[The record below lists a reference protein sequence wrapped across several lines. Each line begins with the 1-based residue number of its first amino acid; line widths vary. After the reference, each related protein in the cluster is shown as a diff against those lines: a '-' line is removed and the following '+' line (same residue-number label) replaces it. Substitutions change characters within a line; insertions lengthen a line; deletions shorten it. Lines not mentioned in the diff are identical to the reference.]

1 VKVKASVV
9 RARPAGVSSVVGL
22 ALIAGLAGLISLPS
36 AAIASAGGTS
46 PLCTPPSLNASDA
59 LAGSRVTVS
68 PGPDS
73 RDASAATQISLLGVP
88 AQELTGVTVVGSRT
102 GHHPGRLL
110 AYSQGDGASFVPAR
124 PFAEGERVIVSATL
138 HEGARAIPFSWGFTV
153 AVRDRS
159 GEAGGTFHPA
169 PHPAYYQ
176 SFQSSPGLKPPT
188 VTVTAH
194 APGTMP
200 GDLFLAPYSGP
211 GQYGPMILDENGS
224 LVWFKPL
231 SPQGT
236 RAADFQVQQYEGRPA
251 LTWWQDPLIAG
262 GQRTAG
268 EVIMNSSYQQIA
280 VVRAGNGYQPDLHEF
295 QITPQDTALITVYN
309 GIDCDLAAVGGPRD
323 GAVADTLL
331 QEIDLRTGL
340 VMFEWH
346 SLDHVALS
354 DSYAAAL
361 PGTQTT
367 PFDYFHINSID
378 VEQDGDLLV
387 GSRNTWAAF
396 DVAPHTGQV
405 RWQLGGKHSSF
416 AMGPGTRTAW
426 QHDARQLPD
435 GTITFFDNGA
445 TPAKHPQ
452 SRAIQMSLDPQNM
465 TASLLRV
472 AEHPTPLVSGSQ
484 GNTQALT
491 NGNWLIGWGEE
502 PDVSEFSPTG
512 QLLFDAHL
520 PAAYESYRA
529 YRLPWTGQPTGPPA
543 LAYVRSSAAPAG
555 AVVYA
560 SWNGATLPVAWRVLS
575 GPSPASLAPVASA
588 PKTGFET
595 AIALTPAV
603 AGAYAAVQAL
613 DASGA
618 VIGVS
623 AAVKVQ
629 AAR

>member
-1 VKVKASVV
+1 VSV
-9 RARPAGVSSVVGL
+9 RA
-22 ALIAGLAGLISLPS
+22 
-36 AAIASAGGTS
+36 
-46 PLCTPPSLNASDA
+46 
-59 LAGSRVTVS
+59 
-68 PGPDS
+68 
-73 RDASAATQISLLGVP
+73 
-88 AQELTGVTVVGSRT
+88 
-102 GHHPGRLL
+102 
-110 AYSQGDGASFVPAR
+110 
-124 PFAEGERVIVSATL
+124 TL
-138 HEGARAIPFSWGFTV
+138 REGAHAIPFAWSFTV
-153 AVRDRS
+153 AVRDRG
-159 GEAGGTFHPA
+159 GEAGGTPHPA

-176 SFQSSPGLKPPT
+176 SFHSAPGLQPPT

-194 APGTMP
+194 LPGATP

-231 SPQGT
+231 SPRGT
-236 RAADFQVQQYEGRPA
+236 RAADLQVQRYEGRPV

-262 GQRTAG
+262 SQHNAG

-295 QITPQDTALITVYN
+295 QITPQGTALITVYT
-309 GIDCDLAAVGGPRD
+309 GIDCNLSSVGGPRD

-331 QEIDLRTGL
+331 QEVDLRTGL

-378 VEQDGDLLV
+378 VQQDGDLLV
-387 GSRNTWAAF
+387 GSRNTWAAY
-396 DVAPHTGQV
+396 DIDPRTGQV

-416 AMGPGTRTAW
+416 KMGPGTRTAW
-426 QHDARQLPD
+426 QHDARQQPD

-445 TPAKHPQ
+445 TPIKHPQ
-452 SRAIQMSLDPQNM
+452 SRAIQLSLDSQNM

-472 AEHPTPLVSGSQ
+472 DEHSKPLVSGSQ
-484 GNTQALT
+484 GNTQALA

-502 PDVSEFSPTG
+502 PYVSEFSPSG

-543 LAYVRSSAAPAG
+543 LAYISSPGAG
-555 AVVYA
+555 AGATVYA
-560 SWNGATLPVAWRVLS
+560 SWNGATAVAAWRVLS
-575 GPSPASLAPVASA
+575 GASAASLAPVASA
-588 PKTGFET
+588 AKAGFET
-595 AIALTPAV
+595 AIPLAPTAV
-603 AGAYAAVQAL
+603 GAYVAVQAL
-613 DASGA
+613 DSSGA
-618 VIGVS
+618 VMGVS
-623 AAVKVQ
+623 PAVRAQ

>member
-1 VKVKASVV
+1 M
-9 RARPAGVSSVVGL
+9 RARLAGVSSLVGL
-22 ALIAGLAGLISLPS
+22 ALIAGLAGLTSLPS
-36 AAIASAGGTS
+36 ATAASAGGTS
-46 PLCTPPSLNASDA
+46 PLCTPPSLNVSAA

-68 PGPDS
+68 PGPDT

-88 AQELTGVTVVGSRT
+88 AQELSAVTVVGSRT
-102 GHHPGRLL
+102 GRHTGRLL

-124 PFAEGERVIVSATL
+124 PFAEGERVSVKATL
-138 HEGARAIPFSWGFTV
+138 REGATAIPFAWGFTV

-159 GEAGGTFHPA
+159 GEADGTFHPA

-176 SFQSSPGLKPPT
+176 SFHSSPGLEPPT
-188 VTVTAH
+188 VTVTTH
-194 APGTMP
+194 APGTTP
-200 GDLFLAPYSGP
+200 GDLFIAPYSGP

-236 RAADFQVQQYEGRPA
+236 RAADFQVQQYEGQPV

-262 GQRTAG
+262 GQRNAG
-268 EVIMNSSYQQIA
+268 EVIMNSSYRQIA

-295 QITPQDTALITVYN
+295 QITPQGTALITVYT
-309 GIDCDLAAVGGPRD
+309 GTDCNLSALGGPRD

-354 DSYAAAL
+354 DSYAAAF

-387 GSRNTWAAF
+387 GSRNTWAAY
-396 DVAPHTGQV
+396 DIDPHTGQV

-426 QHDARQLPD
+426 QHDARQQAD

-445 TPAKHPQ
+445 TPIKHPQ
-452 SRAIQMSLDPQNM
+452 SRAIQMSLDSQNM
-465 TASLLRV
+465 TASLVRV

-484 GNTQALT
+484 GNTQMLA
-491 NGNWLIGWGEE
+491 NGNWLVGWGEE
-502 PDVSEFSPTG
+502 PYVSEFSPSG

-529 YRLPWTGQPTGPPA
+529 YRLPWAGQPTGPPA
-543 LAYVRSSAAPAG
+543 LAYMKSPSVGAG
-555 AVVYA
+555 ATVYA
-560 SWNGATLPVAWRVLS
+560 SWNGASAVAAWRVLS

-588 PKTGFET
+588 SKTGFET
-595 AIALTPAV
+595 AIALAPAV
-603 AGAYAAVQAL
+603 ASTYVAVQAL
-613 DASGA
+613 DSSGA
-618 VIGVS
+618 VMSVS
-623 AAVKVQ
+623 VAVR
-629 AAR
+629 AGASP